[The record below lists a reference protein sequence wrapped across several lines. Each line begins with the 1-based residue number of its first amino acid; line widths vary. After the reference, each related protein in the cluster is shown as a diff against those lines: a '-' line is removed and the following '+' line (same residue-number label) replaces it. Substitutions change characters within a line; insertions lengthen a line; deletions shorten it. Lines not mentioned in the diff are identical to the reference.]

1 NTGSDLR
8 KSQLGMKALR
18 IQDSDRGTRADFTDM
33 EIADLSDGDVVIK
46 SRYSCINYKDALAV
60 TGKGKIARKRPLNAG
75 IDVAGVVESSDNERF
90 RPGDEV
96 LVTGWLMSETRDGG
110 LAEYVRI
117 PADCVVA
124 KPDGLTLWQTMA
136 IGTAGFTAG
145 MAVRRLL
152 ENHQQPEH
160 GPILVT
166 GATGGVGAFAID
178 MLTAAGV
185 DAVAVTRR
193 GDEYGDFLS
202 TLGATDIIAPDALD
216 LGGKPLARTEYA
228 GAIDSVGG
236 ALLANMLG
244 RIHPYG
250 NVAAIG
256 LAGGMKLAT
265 TVAPFILR
273 GVSLLGIHS
282 VECPAPWRERIWREM
297 ATTHKPAH
305 LDSIATQT
313 VGLDDVHAVCEAIV
327 AGEHTGRT

>member
-1 NTGSDLR
+1 MR
-8 KSQLGMKALR
+8 ALR
-18 IQDSDRGTRADFTDM
+18 IQDTDQGTRADFADM
-33 EIADLSDGDVVIK
+33 DIADLSDGDVVIK

-60 TGKGKIARKRPLNAG
+60 TGKGKIARTRPLNAG
-75 IDVAGVVESSDNERF
+75 IDVAGTVESSTSERF
-90 RPGDEV
+90 APGDEV
-96 LVTGWLMSETRDGG
+96 LVTGWFMSETRDGG
-110 LAEYVRI
+110 LAEYVRM
-117 PADCVVA
+117 PADCVVG
-124 KPDGLTLWQTMA
+124 KPAGLSLWEAMA

-152 ENHQQPEH
+152 ENHQQPEQ

-178 MLTAAGV
+178 MLAAAGFEPI
-185 DAVAVTRR
+185 AVTRR
-193 GDEYGDFLS
+193 GEQYGAFLRS
-202 TLGATDIIAPDALD
+202 LGAVDVIAPQALALD
-216 LGGKPLARTEYA
+216 GKPLARPEYA

-236 ALLANMLG
+236 DLLADLLG

-250 NVAAIG
+250 NVAVVG

-282 VECPAPWRERIWREM
+282 VECPQAWRERIWAEL
-297 ATTHKPAH
+297 AGEHKPRH

-313 VGLDDVHAVCEAIV
+313 VGLNDVHAICEAMV
-327 AGEHTGRT
+327 AGEHAGRTVVDLQL

>member
-1 NTGSDLR
+1 
-8 KSQLGMKALR
+8 MKALR
-18 IQDSDRGTRADFTDM
+18 IQDADGGTRADFVDM
-33 EIADLSDGDVVIK
+33 PVADLSDGDVVIE

-60 TGKGKIARKRPLNAG
+60 TGKGRIARTRPLNAG
-75 IDVAGVVESSDNERF
+75 IDVAGVVTSSDSERF
-90 RPGDEV
+90 APGDEV
-96 LVTGWLMSETRDGG
+96 LVTGWFMSETRDGG
-110 LAEYVRI
+110 FAEYVCM
-117 PADCVVA
+117 PAECVVP
-124 KPDGLTLWQTMA
+124 KPDGLTLWETMA

-145 MAVRRLL
+145 MAMRRMV
-152 ENHQQPEH
+152 ENHQTSDQ
-160 GPILVT
+160 GPILVS

-178 MLTAAGV
+178 MLAAGGFEPI
-185 DAVAVTRR
+185 AVTRR
-193 GDEYGDFLS
+193 GGEHGDFLC
-202 TLGATDIIAPDALD
+202 TLGATDIIAPETLD

-228 GAIDSVGG
+228 GAVDVVGG
-236 ALLANMLG
+236 ELLANMLG

-256 LAGGMKLAT
+256 LAGGMKLPT

-313 VGLDDVHAVCEAIV
+313 
-327 AGEHTGRT
+327 